1 MSKIVIKTLSS
12 SGWTGLETIITA
24 KTTSDKIVEPLETV
38 HPFNAWEHHRWSA
51 QQLAFH
57 ILGED
62 YIQYDQETFCWTSN
76 EYIHIFTRKT
86 DATTTTDNG
95 A

>member
-1 MSKIVIKTLSS
+1 MSKIVIKTIAKA
-12 SGWTGLETIITA
+12 GLLCSDVVITA
-24 KTTSDKIVEPLETV
+24 KVSSDKLVRPLKRTCAD
-38 HPFNAWEHHRWSA
+38 NTLYEHKR
-51 QQLAFH
+51 LAKYLAH
-57 ILGED
+57 DLLQD
-62 YIQYDQETFCWTSN
+62 ACQYYEHQSFCWTSN